1 MKVMFCLDYAL
12 AFFSHS
18 LLSRFFL
25 DPGSPS
31 CSSKTLIHFPLG
43 AMSGLTA
50 AVCLYPFDIV
60 RMTTVGK
67 GASHFAFSTI
77 PFMSMYLG
85 VYFIR
90 DSETRMKEPFMNKI
104 CWATAA
110 TGLAAVVELPF
121 DTAKIN
127 INGGNLKSAAMTS
140 GMRIPLGALLL
151 IAYDQVVTGIDRR
164 RLTGRIR

>member
-1 MKVMFCLDYAL
+1 
-12 AFFSHS
+12 
-18 LLSRFFL
+18 
-25 DPGSPS
+25 
-31 CSSKTLIHFPLG
+31 
-43 AMSGLTA
+43 
-50 AVCLYPFDIV
+50 
-60 RMTTVGK
+60 
-67 GASHFAFSTI
+67 
-77 PFMSMYLG
+77 MSMYLG

-90 DSETRMKEPFMNKI
+90 DSETRMKEPFMNKL

-110 TGLAAVVELPF
+110 TGLAAVVELL

-164 RLTGRIR
+164 RLNG

>member
-1 MKVMFCLDYAL
+1 
-12 AFFSHS
+12 
-18 LLSRFFL
+18 
-25 DPGSPS
+25 
-31 CSSKTLIHFPLG
+31 
-43 AMSGLTA
+43 
-50 AVCLYPFDIV
+50 
-60 RMTTVGK
+60 MTTVGK

-90 DSETRMKEPFMNKI
+90 DSETRMKEPFMNKL

-164 RLTGRIR
+164 RLNG